1 MLLTI
6 PASIR
11 LEGALAEYNK
21 KGRVSHTCSV
31 CNEDTSNGDA
41 SNLNY
46 YKLGTKKVCHSCMKN
61 VLRHPSLK
69 EYEYVHTSNID
80 KTAFY
85 KNVLAVLKDE
95 SFLESIR
102 EDKLNSVL

>member
-11 LEGALAEYNK
+11 LEGALSEYNK
-21 KGRVSHTCSV
+21 KGRVSHTCFV

-46 YKLGTKKVCHSCMKN
+46 YKLGTKKVCLSCMKH

-69 EYEYVHTSNID
+69 EYEYVHTSVID

-85 KNVLAVLKDE
+85 KKVLAVLKDE

-102 EDKLNSVL
+102 QEKLNSSL

>member
-1 MLLTI
+1 
-6 PASIR
+6 
-11 LEGALAEYNK
+11 
-21 KGRVSHTCSV
+21 
-31 CNEDTSNGDA
+31 
-41 SNLNY
+41 
-46 YKLGTKKVCHSCMKN
+46 MKN

-69 EYEYVHTSNID
+69 EYEYVHTSVID

>member
-6 PASIR
+6 PASKR
-11 LEGALAEYNK
+11 LEGALAEHYK
-21 KGRVSHTCSV
+21 KGRVSHTCFV

-46 YKLGTKKVCHSCMKN
+46 YKLGTKKVCSSCVQK
-61 VLRHPSLK
+61 VLRHPSFK
-69 EYEYVHTSNID
+69 EYEYVHTSVID

-85 KNVLAVLKDE
+85 KNVLSVLKDD
-95 SFLESIR
+95 SFLETIR
-102 EDKLNSVL
+102 TNQLNSVI

>member
-6 PASIR
+6 QASSR

-21 KGRVSHTCSV
+21 KGRVSHTCFV

-46 YKLGTKKVCHSCMKN
+46 YKLGTKKVCLSCMKD

-69 EYEYVHTSNID
+69 EYEYVHTSIID

-95 SFLESIR
+95 SFLETIR
-102 EDKLNSVL
+102 EQNLIPAL